1 MHAQT
6 NPLHPALLRLEADVI
21 EAAPLDAV
29 LKAHPTCGFT
39 CTISEDDT
47 RAAKLLAARGFTPVR
62 RTVEGGWEGDPAAAL
77 PQFNC
82 GTLAKRPDLTKA
94 WLAAHRQHYFS
105 THAANPPAA
114 LDVYTWNKAFLGEDF
129 LPEAAFYILDGNGIA
144 AFSSLRKTAACW
156 ELAWFG
162 TVPEKQATFA
172 ALNAGLVAQETAFMA
187 AHGISEVLG
196 EFDSTNPDAMW
207 RIKHHTLTSTTA
219 FQTYHLKR

>member
-1 MHAQT
+1 MRAQT

-29 LKAHPTCGFT
+29 LNTHPKSGFT
-39 CTISEDDT
+39 CTISEGDI
-47 RAAKLLAARGFTPVR
+47 RAAKLLATRNFTPVR
-62 RTVEGGWEGDPAAAL
+62 RTVEGGWQGDPSAAL
-77 PQFNC
+77 PQLSY
-82 GTLAKRPDLTKA
+82 GTLAERPDLTKA

-114 LDVYTWNKAFLGEDF
+114 LAAHSWDEVFLGKDF
-129 LPEAAFYILDGNGIA
+129 SPESAFYILDKNGIA
-144 AFSSLRKTAACW
+144 AFSSLRKTAARW

-162 TVPEKQATFA
+162 TVPDSHSAFA
-172 ALNAGLVAQETAFMA
+172 RLNTGLIAQETAFMA
-187 AHGISEVLG
+187 ANGISEVLG

-207 RIKHHTLTSTTA
+207 RVKHSAPTCATV